1 VSKLL
6 TNENPLIIL
15 PYLAKEIGLYEAIIL
30 QQIHYWI
37 LQERQFKDKRF
48 WYYSSIR
55 NWQIQFPFLSKRTL
69 QRAFK
74 KLKDQGL
81 IITGRYNKMKADK
94 TLWYSIDYEKLETII
109 NKINIDSANL
119 TPCIMPKWN
128 HLDSANLGKAIPET
142 KETTTDINKLNKNKF
157 KGKFNAGNNHKYRQP
172 KESKYN
178 YQ

>member
-1 VSKLL
+1 MSKLL
-6 TNENPLIIL
+6 TDENPLIIL

-30 QQIHYWI
+30 QQIHYWV
-37 LQERQFKDKRF
+37 LQERQFKDGKY

-69 QRAFK
+69 QRAFA
-74 KLKDQGL
+74 KLKDRGL

-119 TPCIMPKWN
+119 TPCIVPKWN
-128 HLDSANLGKAIPET
+128 HIDSANLGKAIPEIT
-142 KETTTDINKLNKNKF
+142 ETTTDINKHKKNKYY
-157 KGKFNAGNNHKYRQP
+157 GKSKSGYDHQYRKP